1 MNWGEGF
8 LAMNAKDIVLP
19 KRDLDC
25 KASIKRRLVK
35 KGLNFSSP

>member
-35 KGLNFSSP
+35 KRFEFF